1 MSSDKIT
8 VARDDLERVRDS
20 LRWCRQWGTGTPAEL
35 ETERC
40 ITILDTA
47 LSQPAEVMPS
57 NTCGHRDCCDGQIE
71 DCNGR
76 LVPCPTCGVKP

>member
-8 VARDDLERVRDS
+8 IDRADLERVRDS

-40 ITILDTA
+40 ITILDAA
-47 LSQPAEVMPS
+47 LAQPAECEPRRIVDEADLLSM
-57 NTCGHRDCCDGQIE
+57 DCPFPPEPEGADDE
-71 DCNGR
+71 A
-76 LVPCPTCGVKP
+76 